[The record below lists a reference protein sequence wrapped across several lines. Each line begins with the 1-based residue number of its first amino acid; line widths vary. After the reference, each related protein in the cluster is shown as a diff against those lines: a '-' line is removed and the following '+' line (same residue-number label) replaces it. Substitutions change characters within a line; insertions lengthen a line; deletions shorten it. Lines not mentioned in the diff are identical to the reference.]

1 GSARRA
7 GHRHALTARRSVGK
21 AADARAGRR
30 GGAMTKA
37 DLIESV
43 ASKLDLPKGQAERA
57 INTIFDDIVA
67 ALRNG
72 AKVNSRGFGTF
83 AGSARKARTGRNPKT
98 GEAIQ
103 IAASKSAKFKA
114 GKTLKDSLN

>member
-1 GSARRA
+1 
-7 GHRHALTARRSVGK
+7 
-21 AADARAGRR
+21 
-30 GGAMTKA
+30 MTKA

-43 ASKLDLPKGQAERA
+43 ATKLDLPKGQAERA
-57 INTIFDDIVA
+57 VNMIFDDIVG

-72 AKVNSRGFGTF
+72 DKVNISGFGTF
-83 AGSARKARTGRNPKT
+83 AVSARKARTGRNPKT
-98 GEAIQ
+98 GESIQ